1 MEIIMLAILILVAIE
16 VSVLVFII
24 TKRTPNVGRRK
35 VYIDT
40 SALMDGRIMTA
51 AQTGFI
57 PDKLI
62 VPASVVAEL
71 QLLADQSDS
80 EKRVRARRGLDVIT
94 ELQAIK
100 GISVTILN
108 DGPVGEGGVDA
119 RLVELAK
126 KDKRSMLCTIDFN
139 LNKVATVNGIFVLNV
154 NELAGNIRMA
164 FLPGEKIN
172 LPLTQKGQSDNQA
185 VGYLADGTMVVVDKA
200 GKEVGKTVQIEFIR
214 SLQTAAGRMM
224 FARLVAQPHA
234 EYTRGA
240 SKGRSRMLE
249 KEKIISADDK
259 NKPPVKQKSPKK
271 ARKKHPTD
279 SNSEQDLSEKA
290 SNKQS
295 VRKTKR
301 SSSSSREDSLIEL
314 VNNQ

>member
-1 MEIIMLAILILVAIE
+1 MENIMLAILILVAIE
-16 VSVLVFII
+16 VSILVFII
-24 TKRTPNVGRRK
+24 TKRTPKIGRRK

-71 QLLADQSDS
+71 QLLADQADS
-80 EKRVRARRGLDVIT
+80 ERRVRARRGLDVIT
-94 ELQAIK
+94 ELQAIRD
-100 GISVTILN
+100 ISVTIFN
-108 DGPVGEGGVDA
+108 DGPVGDGGVDA

-139 LNKVATVNGIFVLNV
+139 LNKVATINGIFVLNI

-164 FLPGEKIN
+164 FLPGEKIS
-172 LPLTQKGQSDNQA
+172 LPLTQKGQGDNQA

-224 FARLVAQPHA
+224 FAKLANNMVDSALKPLGGRPKAIA
-234 EYTRGA
+234 KDN
-240 SKGRSRMLE
+240 KGR
-249 KEKIISADDK
+249 
-259 NKPPVKQKSPKK
+259 
-271 ARKKHPTD
+271 KHPDNDKT
-279 SNSEQDLSEKA
+279 
-290 SNKQS
+290 KQS
-295 VRKTKR
+295 TSTNAINKSAKR
-301 SSSSSREDSLIEL
+301 TTNKSSSSSREDSLIEL